1 MSSTSSPAHD
11 VALCAAVA
19 DVVGALTRVGGLV
32 MAGAADEVSGVRAAG
47 LVAELVGALDVG
59 EAAIAVLGRRADRSL
74 ELRAAGFASLRSYL
88 VTGVGVSQGHANAV
102 VARGR
107 SLERYATTRDAV
119 LNGEIGLDA
128 SRVIAEKVDHAVSD
142 LTGEFKQAKR
152 AEGEAVLLPLARV
165 LPVDDVAAA
174 GDKLMEVLDPQG
186 RAERALRR
194 FEQQSLAC
202 ARVGDHY
209 VVKGALPVDTG
220 AGLVTILEAM
230 VDQKFR
236 TDSLR
241 DDEQPTGDDVADAR
255 RRRLARP
262 RLWAEAFDEIVQHV
276 LADPS
281 QIGLGLRHGNAPHLT
296 VVIEQASLDAGLGG
310 EVLVPGESTPLPLP
324 HETVQRM
331 LCHADVTEVV
341 VSGMAP
347 DSRYRAAMRDLARS
361 DRATRLAAS
370 SVDPHDLVENCGHV
384 LCVGRTYRTAT
395 KAQRT
400 ALMVR
405 DRHCRFPGCRVD
417 VHRCEAHHVLEW
429 ELGGATCLSNLV
441 LLCRAHH
448 VLVHEGGWRIS
459 SDPPLDPG
467 HPDYWQFEPPDDRQ
481 YDSPLAGVAGV
492 HLRHRRRPLAS

>member
-1 MSSTSSPAHD
+1 MCSSKPPAD
-11 VALCAAVA
+11 AAALGAAVA
-19 DVVGALTRVGGLV
+19 DVVAALVKVGSLV
-32 MAGAADEVSGVRAAG
+32 KAGAGDDVSGVRAAR
-47 LVAELVGALDVG
+47 LVADLVGALDVG
-59 EAAIAVLGRRADRSL
+59 EASVAVLGRRADRSL

-88 VTGVGVSQGHANAV
+88 VTGVGLSQGHATTV

-107 SLERYATTRDAV
+107 ALERYPTTRDAV
-119 LNGEIGLDA
+119 LDGDVSLDA
-128 SRVIAEKVDHAVSD
+128 SRVITEKVDHAISD
-142 LTGEFKQAKR
+142 LTGEIKHAKR
-152 AEGEAVLLPLARV
+152 AEGEAVLVPLARV
-165 LPVDDVAAA
+165 LPVDDVASA
-174 GDKLMEVLDPQG
+174 GDKLTEVLDPQG

-194 FEQQSLAC
+194 FEQQTLAC

-236 TDSLR
+236 TGSLR
-241 DDEQPTGDDVADAR
+241 EDEQPTGSDAADAR

-276 LADPS
+276 LADPT
-281 QIGLGLRHGNAPHLT
+281 QIGLGLRHGHAPHLT
-296 VVIEQASLDAGLGG
+296 VVVEQTSLDAGLGG
-310 EVLVPGESTPLPLP
+310 EILVPGETTPLPLP
-324 HETVQRM
+324 QETVERL
-331 LCHADVTEVV
+331 LCDADVTEVV
-341 VSGMAP
+341 VTAMTP
-347 DSRYRAAMRDLARS
+347 DSRHRAAMRDLVRS
-361 DRATRLAAS
+361 DRATRLAAT

-384 LCVGRTYRTAT
+384 LCVGRNYRTAT

-429 ELGGATCLSNLV
+429 ELGGPTCLSNLV

-448 VLVHEGGWRIS
+448 VIVHEGGWRIFA
-459 SDPPLDPG
+459 DPPLDPG
-467 HPDYWQFEPPDDRQ
+467 HPDYWQFQPPDDRR
-481 YDSPLAGVAGV
+481 YDSPLAGTAR
-492 HLRHRRRPLAS
+492 LSTRRRPPPLAS